1 MSLVVVIPLA
11 LGGTLD
17 VPKRVYLSYTQ
28 TSYTHTHTDMA
39 QNVLRLNSWIL
50 LSLEKVFFSSIRV
63 IFIPTVSRRKIGGLC
78 WENCCS
84 KTIFFKGREREPWR
98 ET

>member
-28 TSYTHTHTDMA
+28 TSYTHTHRHGTKCSAIEFLDIVKPGKGFFFFYSCDIHPHCVKKKNWGSLLGKLLF
-39 QNVLRLNSWIL
+39 QDFFLR
-50 LSLEKVFFSSIRV
+50 
-63 IFIPTVSRRKIGGLC
+63 G
-78 WENCCS
+78 
-84 KTIFFKGREREPWR
+84 EREPWR

>member
-17 VPKRVYLSYTQ
+17 VPKRVYLSYIPRRAI
-28 TSYTHTHTDMA
+28 HTDVV

-50 LSLEKVFFSSIRV
+50 LSLEKVFFL
-63 IFIPTVSRRKIGGLC
+63 P
-78 WENCCS
+78 
-84 KTIFFKGREREPWR
+84 FFYSCDIHPHCVKKKNWGSLLGKLLFQDFF
-98 ET
+98 